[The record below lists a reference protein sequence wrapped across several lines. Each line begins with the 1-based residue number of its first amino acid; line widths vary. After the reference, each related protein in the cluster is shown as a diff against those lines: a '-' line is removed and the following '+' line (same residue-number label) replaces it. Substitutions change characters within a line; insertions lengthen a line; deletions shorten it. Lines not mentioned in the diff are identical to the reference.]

1 MTGSN
6 SDVASKK
13 TVELSGEQVINFLSN
28 HPNFFEDHPDTLRSI
43 TIPTRWSG
51 NGVADMQKFMLEQLR
66 EEINNIRDC
75 AQDVIETSRSNMSV
89 QTRTHTAALAL
100 LSATNFNQLITVI
113 NNDFPLLL
121 DIQVAIIGFEGD
133 YLPENKLKNDA
144 VTNYLPGEID
154 KLIGP
159 DQDVVLLQN
168 VNDDGS
174 VFGGGAELV
183 HSAALARLRPEQ
195 RRGTGLLALGG
206 RGSAFY
212 PGQGTELISFLARVL
227 ERCVDKCL
235 SVTD

>member
-113 NNDFPLLL
+113 NNAFPLLL

>member
-133 YLPENKLKNDA
+133 YLPKNKLKNDA

>member
-174 VFGGGAELV
+174 VFGGGAKLV

>member
-6 SDVASKK
+6 SDVASQK

-43 TIPTRWSG
+43 TIPTRWSDD
-51 NGVADMQKFMLEQLR
+51 GVADMQKFMLEQLR

-89 QTRTHTAALAL
+89 QTRTHTAVLAL
-100 LSATNFNQLITVI
+100 LSATNFNQLFTVI
-113 NNDFPLLL
+113 SNDLPLLL

-144 VTNYLPGEID
+144 VTSYLPGEID

-159 DQDVVLLQN
+159 NQDVVLLQN

-174 VFGGGAELV
+174 IFGGGAELV
-183 HSAALARLRPEQ
+183 HSAALARLIPEQ
-195 RRGTGLLALGG
+195 RRCTGLLALGG

-235 SVTD
+235 SARD